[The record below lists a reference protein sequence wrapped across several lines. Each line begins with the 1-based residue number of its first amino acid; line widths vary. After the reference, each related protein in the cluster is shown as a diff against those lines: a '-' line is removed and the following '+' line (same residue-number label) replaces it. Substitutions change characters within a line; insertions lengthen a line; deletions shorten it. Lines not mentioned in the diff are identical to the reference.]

1 MKKIFLIILISIAL
15 FGETIQEAKKLFDE
29 TKEYKKAIEIFEKNQ
44 ENGEAQYYLGKAYL
58 YGIGVEKDT
67 KKAFEYAQK
76 SAKQNNSS
84 GINLLGVVYQYGEG
98 VEKDELQAL
107 MYYKQAA
114 NLGNT
119 KAMRNLGISYAV
131 GDIIKK
137 DYNEAEKWL
146 LKAYELGS
154 SEVAYELG
162 KLYSLN
168 EFKEYQEAIRFFYEY
183 EKTNSQNLDY
193 VYFRMGDC
201 FYALNQYEESYNY
214 YLKSAELNNP
224 DAMIEL
230 YDKFQNFTHI
240 ITDTERFNWLKKAAL
255 EFNDKYAISFFLY
268 DSDIPYNNE
277 RIELFK
283 KLYQKGNLEAGC
295 RLAYKY
301 GNQLSFNGT
310 INKDLDYDLS
320 YEIIQDIIRKDIN
333 SYDNIMSC
341 YSTLSYFYRFGNFLA
356 HDPLKAIDINLKLYE
371 KVNQKVNKESIAKFL
386 ADTYLNNLQD
396 FENARKWYQITYE
409 LTKNEEYLSIV
420 DEYKKSLPVYE
431 PLPKKSLQEVF
442 PVLDSFSKKEQILTF
457 LESEKYGF
465 LSTNNKSIKMY
476 NKENLELLKE
486 FRSWNGDG
494 ILGAFIAMAYDE
506 KNELLYTSTFNS
518 DKDFSKNDTILVFD
532 IKTGKVVKTIENKK
546 ALKNTYLT
554 ISDDSK
560 YLVAINNEHLLNII
574 DTKTNVIQYYNLNG
588 QGKFKKAKIEEKDDD
603 HLIHL
608 LSDDNQLFIFSI
620 NQKRRIAKEIFSNQ
634 VSFDKKFKNKVN
646 YSSNDLAKIFK
657 LKSFDIEE
665 VSLDK
670 EILKIKAT
678 TENLNFDFNNLSFDK
693 SKSFQASKSTTS
705 KIKIVTKYDN
715 RILEIYDEN
724 DKLLSEIS
732 LLYINALKYQVLD
745 NKYIL
750 VVTTAMTNML
760 VFTLDGRAIANL
772 QGFKALQTN
781 MHYKDGMLASFGA
794 DNVVH
799 LFDLNDL
806 EQYSKKEKKY
816 DQEILKS
823 FEINPLEITGQEFYD
838 EALETFKFTNN
849 LNKFFSF
856 TPTTK
861 QIKSFFSIAA
871 LKKEEIRPLASLYIK
886 NEKDWILYTPEG
898 LFTYGGE
905 GKNLLKYHQN
915 QGLYKEAK
923 IIENNQLFDKFYR
936 PDLIKK
942 ILAGEK
948 VDIPMDVKSVI
959 LNILPPELKILLNKM
974 LNKKDIELTYQIC
987 DAGNGIADP
996 KLIINGQ
1003 AINPPT
1009 SRGFSIEKIEAK
1021 DEKCKVYKSSH
1032 TLSSGENT
1040 ISLKAYDKDKN
1051 IANESEPIKVMTNY
1065 TIEEKPNLYFISIA
1079 VSDYEDD
1086 SLDLNYPVNDVK
1098 KVKEKIQQKSKSV
1111 YENIYTYELHDN
1123 AVTLENINKTFDKI
1137 KDKIKIN
1144 DAFILYIA
1152 GHGKSQDGLYQFIPY
1167 DGINKISINDIK
1179 SNLSKLQNNK
1189 SLVLLDTCQSGAA
1202 LENNIDETSTVNRL
1216 AHDDNRNYIVASSP
1230 DQVALEGL
1238 DNHGVFTYSVLDG
1251 FEKAYFPGDDELFV
1265 HTLGDYIKRNVPK
1278 ISKKYFSY
1286 EQKAQ
1291 FKKANDFI
1299 VGGKD

>member
-1 MKKIFLIILISIAL
+1 MRKIFLIIFVAITLYS
-15 FGETIQEAKKLFDE
+15 ETLQDAKKFFDE
-29 TKEYKKAIEIFEKNQ
+29 TQDYKKAIEIFKQNLED
-44 ENGEAQYYLGKAYL
+44 GDALYYLGKAYL
-58 YGIGVEKDT
+58 YAMGVEKNQ

-76 SAKQNNSS
+76 SADKNNPS
-84 GINLLGVVYQYGEG
+84 GLNLLGVMYQYGDG
-98 VEKDELQAL
+98 IEKDVLQAL

-119 KAMRNLGISYAV
+119 KSMKNLSIAYAT

-146 LKAYELGS
+146 LKAYEYGG
-154 SEVAYELG
+154 ELISYD
-162 KLYSLN
+162 LAHFYAST
-168 EFKEYQEAIRFFYEY
+168 EIKEYNKAIPYYQIYEQT
-183 EKTNSQNLDY
+183 KPSNLDY
-193 VYFRMGDC
+193 IYKRLGDC
-201 FYALNQYEESYNY
+201 FYELKQYEKSYEY
-214 YLKSAELNNP
+214 YLKSAELNNS

-268 DSDIPYNNE
+268 DSNIPYNNE
-277 RIELFK
+277 KIELFK

-320 YEIIQDIIRKDIN
+320 YKIIQDIIRKDIN
-333 SYDNIMSC
+333 SYDDIMSC

-371 KVNQKVNKESIAKFL
+371 KVNQKINQESIAKFL
-386 ADTYLNNLQD
+386 ADTYLEDLQD
-396 FENARKWYQITYE
+396 FESARKWYQITYD
-409 LTKNEEYLSIV
+409 LTKDKKYLTIV
-420 DEYKKSLPVYE
+420 EQYKKSLPVYE
-431 PLPKKSLQEVF
+431 TLFNEAGQEVF
-442 PVLDSFSKKEQILTF
+442 PVLDTFSKKEQVITY
-457 LESEKYGF
+457 LETEKYGF
-465 LSTNNKSIKMY
+465 LSTDDKSIKMY
-476 NKENLELLKE
+476 DKESLELVIE
-486 FRSWNGDG
+486 FRAWNGQG
-494 ILGAFIAMAYDE
+494 FFGAFITMAYDE
-506 KNELLYTSTFNS
+506 KNKLLYASSINS
-518 DKDFSKNDTILVFD
+518 DKDISKNSIIKVFD
-532 IKTGKVVKTIENKK
+532 IKTRKVIKTIENKK

-554 ISDDSK
+554 ISDDGK
-560 YLVAINNEHLLNII
+560 YLAAINNEKLLNII
-574 DTKTNVIQYYNLNG
+574 DTKTNEIQYYNLNG
-588 QGKFKKAKIEEKDDD
+588 QGKFKIAKIEEKDEDY
-603 HLIHL
+603 LVYL
-608 LSDDNQLFIFSI
+608 LSDDNQLFTFSI
-620 NQKRRIAKEIFSNQ
+620 NQKRRIAKKIFSNQ
-634 VSFDKKFKNKVN
+634 VSFYKKFKNTVN
-646 YSSNDLAKIFK
+646 NSNNDVAKIFK
-657 LKSFDIEE
+657 LKSFNIEE
-665 VSLDK
+665 VSLEKDT
-670 EILKIKAT
+670 LKIKAKT
-678 TENLNFDFNNLSFDK
+678 GNLNFDFNNLSFDK
-693 SKSFQASKSTTS
+693 SKRFQASKSTTS
-705 KIKIVTKYDN
+705 KVKIVPKYN
-715 RILEIYDEN
+715 KSILEIYDEK
-724 DKLLSEIS
+724 DKLLSEIV
-732 LLYINALKYQVLD
+732 LLSVNALKYLVLD

-750 VVTTAMTNML
+750 VVTSDITQM
-760 VFTLDGRAIANL
+760 VIFTLDGRPIANL
-772 QGFKALQTN
+772 QGFKSLQTN
-781 MHYKDGMLASFGA
+781 IHYKDGILASFGA

-799 LFDLNDL
+799 LFDLKDL
-806 EQYSKKEKKY
+806 DEYSKKEKTY
-816 DQEILKS
+816 NQETLQGFANQFGGNPLDMLKTSDEEVAELFSFNKDNFGFIPTSKQLKS
-823 FEINPLEITGQEFYD
+823 YFDLFMLEKKT
-838 EALETFKFTNN
+838 
-849 LNKFFSF
+849 
-856 TPTTK
+856 
-861 QIKSFFSIAA
+861 IKPF
-871 LKKEEIRPLASLYIK
+871 ASLYIK
-886 NEKDWILYTPEG
+886 NEKDWVIYTPEG
-898 LFTYGGE
+898 LFTYRGD

-923 IIENNQLFDKFYR
+923 IIENEKLFDNFYR

-959 LNILPPELKILLNKM
+959 VNILPPELKILVNKM
-974 LNKKDIELTYQIC
+974 LNNKDIELTYQIC

-1003 AINPPT
+1003 AINPPS

-1021 DEKCKVYKSSH
+1021 DEKCKVYKSTH

-1051 IANESEPIKVMTNY
+1051 IANESEPIKVMANY

-1167 DGINKISINDIK
+1167 DGIDKISINDIK

-1202 LENNIDETSTVNRL
+1202 LENNIDETATLNRL
-1216 AHDDNRNYIVASSP
+1216 SYDDNRNYIVASSP

-1251 FEKAYFPGDDELFV
+1251 FEKNSNLKVWGLADHV
-1265 HTLGDYIKRNVPK
+1265 SKVVPK
-1278 ISKKYFSY
+1278 ITQEKFHFQQVPQAKLNKNFTLSGEK
-1286 EQKAQ
+1286 
-1291 FKKANDFI
+1291 
-1299 VGGKD
+1299 